1 MEQLLLCSYLFSS
14 RCYWSISLTL
24 AHKAWTPAWSGT
36 HMVRLDPDVMRAV
49 GAVARVVVIARIPSD
64 SLRSTWVEPGHAR
77 RLGRMESQTTGLFC
91 PFSARPVRCLVM
103 RARFPHGSVVDP
115 CGNRSLLGWLCRTR
129 LGEGQN
135 RPSATIGNVKD
146 SDWGRAQLEMS
157 SPTCIM
163 CMSSRYCIWPYLR
176 DYLSA
181 LNTVK
186 WGTVSPKRFCKM

>member
-1 MEQLLLCSYLFSS
+1 
-14 RCYWSISLTL
+14 
-24 AHKAWTPAWSGT
+24 
-36 HMVRLDPDVMRAV
+36 MRAV

-77 RLGRMESQTTGLFC
+77 RLGRMESEGTGLFC
-91 PFSARPVRCLVM
+91 PSCARPARCLVM

-146 SDWGRAQLEMS
+146 SDWGAVNWKCHHPTQAMRHIGEPRHYIRQLHSRRPEYTVAHGHAPSRLTSSVATMAGGLRKRRMRA
-157 SPTCIM
+157 
-163 CMSSRYCIWPYLR
+163 
-176 DYLSA
+176 
-181 LNTVK
+181 
-186 WGTVSPKRFCKM
+186 